1 MKNKLGICDSGIGGI
16 LVMNALMECYPK
28 QDMVFIGDQEN
39 APYGDKDKT
48 QLLEYARKMMDAF
61 LSKEIKNVVIACNT
75 LCANV
80 LEEITAEYQQMNI
93 IGILEPTCQQ
103 LKGKKHHKVLVM
115 ATKATVNK
123 HAFRSVLMNFNEN
136 IEVIELACPKLVP
149 LIENGENLELVYETA
164 KNYVLPYVGKVDAV
178 IMGCTHFPLV
188 QETVENVLHTQ
199 AYNAHQIIC
208 DKIAE
213 LSNEDSGEIEV
224 YTTKNPEEMQKKIK
238 QLIKKDLKVRAIQ
251 L

>member
-28 QDMVFIGDQEN
+28 QEMVFIGDQAN
-39 APYGDKDKT
+39 APYGDKNKD
-48 QLLEYARKMMDAF
+48 QLLEYARKMMNAF

-80 LEEITAEYQQMNI
+80 LEEITAEYPQMNI
-93 IGILEPTCQQ
+93 IGILEATCQQ

-115 ATKATVNK
+115 ATNATVQK
-123 HAFRSVLMNFNEN
+123 HAFRDILMSFNED
-136 IEVIELACPKLVP
+136 IEVVELACPKLVP
-149 LIENGENLELVYETA
+149 LIENGESLERVFETA
-164 KNYVLPYVGKVDAV
+164 KNYAMPYAGEVDAA

-188 QETVENVLHTQ
+188 QETVENVLHAH

-213 LSNEDSGEIEV
+213 LSSEGSGEIEV
-224 YTTKNPEEMQKKIK
+224 YTTKNPEDMQRKIK
-238 QLIKKDLKVRAIQ
+238 QLIKKDLKVRAIK